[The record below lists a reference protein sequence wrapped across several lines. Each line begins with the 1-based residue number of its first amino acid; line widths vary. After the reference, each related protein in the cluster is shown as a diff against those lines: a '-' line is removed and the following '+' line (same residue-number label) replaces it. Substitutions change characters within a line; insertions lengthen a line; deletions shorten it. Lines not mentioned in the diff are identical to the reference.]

1 MFFLSEY
8 SNMLLMASLNTILF
22 LGGWLAPFAL
32 ITFVPEIFWFSIKIT
47 LYAFIFVWIR
57 AAFPRFRYDQLMNLG
72 WKVFLP
78 ITLGYFIF
86 ITGIFFSFNIK
97 II

>member
-1 MFFLSEY
+1 MS
-8 SNMLLMASLNTILF
+8 SLNTILF
-22 LGGWLAPFAL
+22 LGGWLAPFA
-32 ITFVPEIFWFSIKIT
+32 IFTFIPEVFWFSIKIT
-47 LYAFIFVWIR
+47 LYCFTFVWIR

-86 ITGIFFSFNIK
+86 IAGIFFTL
-97 II
+97 